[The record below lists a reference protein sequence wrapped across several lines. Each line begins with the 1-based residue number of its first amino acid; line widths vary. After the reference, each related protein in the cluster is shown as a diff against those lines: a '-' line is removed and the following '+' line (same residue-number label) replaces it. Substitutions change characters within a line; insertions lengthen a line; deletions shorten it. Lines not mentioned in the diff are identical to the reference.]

1 MVQWRAGDGLE
12 GGVCYGKESKNLC
25 RKDVLGWVGTKGWRY
40 IRNEEEWVQWR
51 EMARRGKRVK
61 VFIERPLSFRI
72 ICLTYTVS
80 IFIQERKKIVLA
92 WF

>member
-1 MVQWRAGDGLE
+1 MVHWRAGDGFE

-25 RKDVLGWVGTKGWRY
+25 RKVVLGGVGTKGWRY

-61 VFIERPLSFRI
+61 VFIE
-72 ICLTYTVS
+72 
-80 IFIQERKKIVLA
+80 
-92 WF
+92 